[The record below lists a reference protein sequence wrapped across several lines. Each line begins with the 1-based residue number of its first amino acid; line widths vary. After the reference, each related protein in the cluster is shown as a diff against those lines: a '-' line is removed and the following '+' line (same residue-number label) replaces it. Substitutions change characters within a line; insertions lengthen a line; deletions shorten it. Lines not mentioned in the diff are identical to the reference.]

1 MHQRR
6 NSPINILRCMEPWR
20 YFDRIWPRN
29 ICLRAVVCAGA
40 PLLFSLAPASA
51 QLLGI
56 PQVNVSLPP
65 PGEVP
70 DLGPVGVLERPRP
83 QLQPQGFQ
91 LSGVRVL
98 PSFTVGPTYD
108 SNVFA
113 TGSNPAGDILF
124 DEHPALTLDSAPG
137 LVSFRFIGYGDFVQY
152 VNNGQ
157 LSNANGGASLGIRGD
172 LASTLLLE
180 SLTGLVYGHQDP
192 ASFSTSIANGPVP
205 YLPEYT
211 QFRQTL
217 SATREVGV
225 LGASLSG
232 AFQRST
238 YQDVLLNGVL
248 LNQSQFNGNT
258 YTVSPRVSYL
268 ISPPTRLYV
277 QATYQRN
284 AYDGGGINSNSYT
297 GALGTQFEFR
307 RLIRG
312 NVYAGYTDWV
322 YDSSA
327 IGTVGG
333 FTYGVDVAWYPTEVL
348 TAKLSGKQYFS
359 NSAAPGAT
367 TSASVVNTKTIQGQ
381 LDYEAGYQVIL
392 SAVAAYE
399 NDNYQS
405 AARIDDIMKIGLTAR
420 YMLNSRAS
428 IDLLYLYSMR
438 QSSQVGFNYD
448 RQQVGL
454 ALKLQY

>member
-1 MHQRR
+1 M
-6 NSPINILRCMEPWR
+6 
-20 YFDRIWPRN
+20 
-29 ICLRAVVCAGA
+29 
-40 PLLFSLAPASA
+40 
-51 QLLGI
+51 
-56 PQVNVSLPP
+56 
-65 PGEVP
+65 
-70 DLGPVGVLERPRP
+70 
-83 QLQPQGFQ
+83 
-91 LSGVRVL
+91 
-98 PSFTVGPTYD
+98 
-108 SNVFA
+108 
-113 TGSNPAGDILF
+113 
-124 DEHPALTLDSAPG
+124 
-137 LVSFRFIGYGDFVQY
+137 
-152 VNNGQ
+152 
-157 LSNANGGASLGIRGD
+157 
-172 LASTLLLE
+172 
-180 SLTGLVYGHQDP
+180 VYGHQDP
-192 ASFSTSIANGPVP
+192 ASFSASIANGPVP
-205 YLPEYT
+205 FLPEYT
-211 QFRQTL
+211 QFQQTL

-225 LGASLSG
+225 LGASLAG
-232 AFQRST
+232 GCRRST

-268 ISPPTRLYV
+268 ISPPTRMYV

-284 AYDGGGINSNSYT
+284 AFDGGGINSNSYT
-297 GALGTQFEFR
+297 GVLGSEFEFR

-312 NVYAGYTDWV
+312 NVYAGFTDWV

-367 TSASVVNTKTIQGQ
+367 SSASVVNTKTIQGQ
-381 LDYEAGYQVIL
+381 LDYEAGYQVVL
-392 SAVAAYE
+392 SAIAAYE

-405 AARIDDIMKIGLTAR
+405 AARIDDIIKIGMTAR
-420 YMLNSRAS
+420 YMLSSRAS
-428 IDLLYLYSMR
+428 IDLLYLYTTR